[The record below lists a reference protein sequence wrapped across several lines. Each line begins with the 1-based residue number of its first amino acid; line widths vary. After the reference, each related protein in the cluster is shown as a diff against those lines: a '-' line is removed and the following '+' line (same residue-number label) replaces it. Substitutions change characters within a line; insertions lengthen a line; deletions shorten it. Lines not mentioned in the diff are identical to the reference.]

1 MSLIGTMKA
10 RVPVLGRFT
19 APPLL
24 PIRPCSHCEGNSHL
38 QEERRELL
46 SRREASLNCGGG
58 VRSIDGLGGGGCFC
72 LSSTKGSR
80 QGDGGGEL
88 GYRVRHLKKMGGG
101 KKQEAEKNRSR
112 QENLSAL
119 CFSTTASC
127 KLLSCL
133 ESEVTSQRLRPPLR
147 PPGSSSTHRHGR
159 SLTGWI
165 HDRDVSRQPRVG
177 LELLDVADVGLAS
190 GIPARGLGP
199 RKDVREKEK
208 WERVRGGMVRR
219 AWHSFPHALKK
230 KHTQSLTSDKAPRGL
245 R

>member
-88 GYRVRHLKKMGGG
+88 GYRVRHLKKMGG
-101 KKQEAEKNRSR
+101 KRSR
-112 QENLSAL
+112 KQRRTGQGRRT
-119 CFSTTASC
+119 CQHCAS
-127 KLLSCL
+127 
-133 ESEVTSQRLRPPLR
+133 
-147 PPGSSSTHRHGR
+147 
-159 SLTGWI
+159 
-165 HDRDVSRQPRVG
+165 QPRHRVSFYR
-177 LELLDVADVGLAS
+177 AS
-190 GIPARGLGP
+190 SP
-199 RKDVREKEK
+199 R
-208 WERVRGGMVRR
+208 
-219 AWHSFPHALKK
+219 
-230 KHTQSLTSDKAPRGL
+230 
-245 R
+245 